1 MNIFLFQF
9 INYTLS
15 FLMWMILGRILLT
28 LMIGNRDMVFSRM
41 FQKVTEPVYLVVR
54 KVLPFVKESCVPFVS
69 VLVIVILRLVLIILF
84 TPPKPQ

>member
-28 LMIGNRDMVFSRM
+28 LMIGNRDMIFTRL

-54 KVLPFVKESCVPFVS
+54 KTLPFVKESCVPAVS
-69 VLVIVILRLVLIILF
+69 VVVIILLRLVLIMLF
-84 TPPKPQ
+84 TPPKAP

>member
-28 LMIGNRDMVFSRM
+28 LMIGNRDMIFTRL
-41 FQKVTEPVYLVVR
+41 FQKVTEPVYQVVR
-54 KVLPFVKESCVPFVS
+54 KALPFVKESCVPAVS
-69 VLVIVILRLVLIILF
+69 VLVIILLRLVLIMLF
-84 TPPKPQ
+84 TPPKAP

>member
-28 LMIGNRDMVFSRM
+28 LMIGNRDMIFARL

-54 KVLPFVKESCVPFVS
+54 KALPFMKESCVPAVS
-69 VLVIVILRLVLIILF
+69 VVVIILLRLVLIMLF
-84 TPPKPQ
+84 TPPKAP

>member
-28 LMIGNRDMVFSRM
+28 LMIGNRDMIFARL

-54 KVLPFVKESCVPFVS
+54 KALPFMKESCVPAVS
-69 VLVIVILRLVLIILF
+69 VVVILILRLALIILF
-84 TPPKPQ
+84 TPPKAP

>member
-1 MNIFLFQF
+1 MNIFVFQF

-28 LMIGNRDMVFSRM
+28 LMIGNRDMIFTRL
-41 FQKVTEPVYLVVR
+41 FQKITEPVYQVVR
-54 KVLPFVKESCVPFVS
+54 KVLPFVKESCVPAVS
-69 VLVIVILRLVLIILF
+69 VLAIIALRFVLIILF